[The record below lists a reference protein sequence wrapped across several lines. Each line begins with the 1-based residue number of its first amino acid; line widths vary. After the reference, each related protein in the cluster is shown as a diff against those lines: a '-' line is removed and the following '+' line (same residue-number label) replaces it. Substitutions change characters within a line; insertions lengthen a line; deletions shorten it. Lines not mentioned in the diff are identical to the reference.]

1 MSAPDH
7 RTESTRLALACSATG
22 DGGVRLALTGEVDI
36 GTVDQFRE
44 GVGDAMAESGVTS
57 VVLDFGE
64 LRFLDSSG
72 IAILIG
78 ARRQAEERGIEV
90 RIVNCQGTVRHVL
103 EVTGVYDVFV
113 RDGGAPDGQA

>member
-7 RTESTRLALACSATG
+7 RTESTRLALARSATG

-36 GTVDQFRE
+36 GTVDQFRA
-44 GVGDAMAESGVTS
+44 GVGDVIDDSGVTS

-72 IAILIG
+72 IATLIG

-103 EVTGVYDVFV
+103 EVTGVYEVFV
-113 RDGGAPDGQA
+113 GDGQA

>member
-7 RTESTRLALACSATG
+7 RTESTRLALARSATG
-22 DGGVRLALTGEVDI
+22 DGCVRLAVAGEVDI
-36 GTVDQFRE
+36 GTVDQFRA
-44 GVGDAMAESGVTS
+44 GVGEVLDQGGVTS

-72 IAILIG
+72 IATLIG
-78 ARRQAEERGIEV
+78 ARRQAEEQGVEV

-113 RDGGAPDGQA
+113 GDGQA